1 MGVSHYIE
9 SGMPRRIASKKG
21 CHGVML
27 IELRMIYLGQ
37 VVWVAALD
45 THKHGHLLVRCTWFD
60 NIFYMKIIWRLY
72 ESYMKIIWRLY
83 EDYMKIIWILYE
95 DYMKIMWIL
104 KYGDNMGML
113 LLIIWHHTS
122 FGASSCWPIAKNVLE
137 TMGLMSCHHAQEWKL
152 GNEHITGLARTW
164 YLYSYIYIYM

>member
-1 MGVSHYIE
+1 
-9 SGMPRRIASKKG
+9 MPRRIASKKG

-45 THKHGHLLVRCTWFD
+45 THKHGHLLVHCTWFD
-60 NIFYMKIIWRLY
+60 NIF
-72 ESYMKIIWRLY
+72 LY
-83 EDYMKIIWILYE
+83 EDYMKIIWRLYE

-122 FGASSCWPIAKNVLE
+122 FWGFILLTHREKRAGKHGIDV
-137 TMGLMSCHHAQEWKL
+137 MSP
-152 GNEHITGLARTW
+152 RTRMKVGERTHNRPGTNMIPLLYIFI
-164 YLYSYIYIYM
+164 YLYKYIYICNYLISPHTWAGN